1 MYAVLTQS
9 IWAVVVILVWGTFE
23 KVITYVTFT
32 DWIFMTATAFIVI
45 LFRRSRAGDDRP
57 YRTLGYPI
65 TPLIFV
71 VISAWFVVNT
81 LIEQPQQAGAGLVF
95 LGLGY
100 PVYLY
105 FARRKKQ
112 NL

>member
-1 MYAVLTQS
+1 
-9 IWAVVVILVWGTFE
+9 
-23 KVITYVTFT
+23 TYVTFT
-32 DWIFMTATAFIVI
+32 DWIFFTATAFIVI
-45 LFRRSRAGDDRP
+45 LFRKSRPDDDRP
-57 YRTLGYPI
+57 YRTFGYPI

-81 LIEQPQQAGAGLVF
+81 LIEQPLLAGAGLAF

-105 FARRKKQ
+105 FKSKREK
-112 NL
+112 